1 MMFKNYLTIA
11 IRNFW
16 RHKVFSVINIS
27 GLSIGI
33 AAALVIFMI
42 VSYEFSFDKFEKDGD
57 RIYRVTSDMHFP
69 DQLIQISGVSG
80 PLGPAVKRELPG
92 IDAASSFF
100 FYPDRVHVTVQAAGN
115 RAVFKQQP
123 NIIIADENYFSI
135 IPYQWISGSASVL
148 KEPFKVVLTES
159 RAKA

>member
-1 MMFKNYLTIA
+1 MFKNYLTIA
-11 IRNFW
+11 LRNFW

-80 PLGPAVKRELPG
+80 ALGPAVKRELPG
-92 IDAASSFF
+92 IEAASSFF
-100 FYPDRVHVTVQAAGN
+100 FYPARVDVTSQATG
-115 RAVFKQQP
+115 RPVVFKPFQH
-123 NIIIADENYFSI
+123 
-135 IPYQWISGSASVL
+135 SGIRSL
-148 KEPFKVVLTES
+148 EFT
-159 RAKA
+159 